1 MSQFYQ
7 QHSLELIQ
15 FAQRNYNL
23 LLGALSEHIQ
33 MVLIALI
40 LSVLL
45 AGQLTIVAMFCQPI
59 GKILMHIFSV
69 VYSIPS
75 IALFALMIPIPGMG
89 LGRTTA
95 ITVLVLYNQ
104 FILLR
109 NFIAGLQGVD
119 SAIIEAATGMG
130 MTTTQI
136 IFKVRVPLSLKPLFV
151 GVRLALVST
160 IAIAIIAAF
169 IGAGGIGLL
178 VTVGL
183 ETNNSNRILW
193 GVILSAGLGIL
204 VNGVLVFIERRIKTG

>member
-1 MSQFYQ
+1 M
-7 QHSLELIQ
+7 ELIQ
-15 FAQRNYNL
+15 FAQQNYSML
-23 LLGALSEHIQ
+23 LRALNEHIQ
-33 MVLIALI
+33 MVLIALV
-40 LSVLL
+40 LSVFL
-45 AGQLTIVAMFCQPI
+45 AGLLTIIAMFFKRI
-59 GKILMHIFSV
+59 GKFLTYLFSV

-95 ITVLVLYNQ
+95 LTVLVLYNQ

-130 MTTTQI
+130 MTPSQI

-151 GVRLALVST
+151 GIRLALVST

-178 VTVGL
+178 VTIGL
-183 ETNNSNRILW
+183 ETNNNNRILW
-193 GVILSAGLGIL
+193 GVILSAGLGIA
-204 VNGVLVFIERRIKTG
+204 VNAILVFIEKRIN

>member
-1 MSQFYQ
+1 M
-7 QHSLELIQ
+7 ELIQ
-15 FAQRNYNL
+15 FAQRNYNIL
-23 LLGALSEHIQ
+23 LRALSEHVQ
-33 MVLIALI
+33 MVLIALV

-45 AGQLTIVAMFCQPI
+45 AGLLTIAAMFSRRI
-59 GKILMHIFSV
+59 GKILTYLFSI

-109 NFIAGLQGVD
+109 NFIAGLEGVD
-119 SAIIEAATGMG
+119 PAIVEAATGMG
-130 MTTTQI
+130 MTNTQI
-136 IFKVRVPLSLKPLFV
+136 IFKVRVPLSLKPIFV
-151 GVRLALVST
+151 GIRLALVST

-178 VTVGL
+178 VTIGL
-183 ETNNSNRILW
+183 ETNNNNRILW
-193 GVILSAGLGIL
+193 GVILSAGLGII
-204 VNGVLVFIERRIKTG
+204 VNALLVFAERKIK

>member
-1 MSQFYQ
+1 M
-7 QHSLELIQ
+7 ELIQ
-15 FAQRNYNL
+15 FARGNHNIL
-23 LLGALSEHIQ
+23 LSALNEHIQ
-33 MVLIALI
+33 MVFIALI
-40 LSVLL
+40 LSVFL
-45 AGQLTIVAMFCQPI
+45 AGLLTIAAIFCKGL
-59 GKILMHIFSV
+59 GKVLMYLFSV

-109 NFIAGLQGVD
+109 NFITGLEEVD
-119 SAIIEAATGMG
+119 PAIVEAATGMG
-130 MTTTQI
+130 MTKAQV
-136 IFKVRVPLSLKPLFV
+136 IFKVRVPLSLKSIFV

-178 VTVGL
+178 VTIGL
-183 ETNNSNRILW
+183 ETNNDHRILW
-193 GVILSAGLGIL
+193 GIILSAGLGIF
-204 VNGVLVFIERRIKTG
+204 VNSVLVFVEKRIKTGR

>member
-1 MSQFYQ
+1 M
-7 QHSLELIQ
+7 ELIR

-23 LLGALSEHIQ
+23 LMRALGEHLQ
-33 MVLIALI
+33 LVLIALF

-45 AGQLTIVAMFCQPI
+45 AGLLTIVAMYSKRT
-59 GKILMHIFSV
+59 GALLTYIFSI

-75 IALFALMIPIPGMG
+75 IAIFALMIPVLG

-109 NFIAGLQGVD
+109 NFITGLNGVD
-119 SAIIEAATGMG
+119 PAIVEAATGMG
-130 MTTTQI
+130 MTKTQI
-136 IFKVRVPLSLKPLFV
+136 IFKVRLPLSLKPIFV
-151 GVRLALVST
+151 GIRLALVST

-178 VTVGL
+178 ITIGL
-183 ETNNSNRILW
+183 ETGNNNRILW
-193 GVILSAGLGIL
+193 GVILSAGLGIA
-204 VNGVLVFIERRIKTG
+204 VNAVLVFVEKKIK